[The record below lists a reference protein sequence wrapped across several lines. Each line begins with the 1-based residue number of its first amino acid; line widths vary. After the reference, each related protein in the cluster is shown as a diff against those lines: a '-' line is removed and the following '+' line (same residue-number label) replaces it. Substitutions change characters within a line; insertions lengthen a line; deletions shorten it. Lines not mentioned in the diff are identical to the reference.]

1 MKKIPMISRLSIVL
15 IASLCTSVALADNCC
30 LPFANFFN
38 CGTWSYQIR
47 GGVYPTL
54 WRDRGDVFL
63 NSCDCITNTPV
74 VGDNLGE
81 LPKFNKLFKLPF
93 IIGTQLAYAWSD
105 CSDLYFELNFIQAAP
120 KKTGLNTLSA
130 INSALA
136 VRFGHYRAISGYV
149 GAHYNFWQW
158 CDAATLFVGAKI
170 GAIYHYDINA
180 HQVTAPKASCACNE
194 SFKRTFYKHAT
205 RISGGAN
212 VGIDYCWCEGWSL
225 VLTGEVVVSGGP
237 KGATCVALTN
247 ADIIVLAG
255 GSALGVSKI
264 KTEISFP
271 VTLGVKYNF

>member
-1 MKKIPMISRLSIVL
+1 MKKIPMFSKIALML
-15 IASLCTSVALADNCC
+15 IAGFSASSAIAGDCC
-30 LPFANFFN
+30 VPFLNFFN

-54 WRDRGDVFL
+54 WRNRGDVFL
-63 NSCDCITNTPV
+63 NSCDCISGSST

-81 LPKFNKLFKLPF
+81 LPKFNKFFKLPF
-93 IIGTQLAYAWSD
+93 FIGTQLAYAWSE
-105 CSDLYFELNFIQAAP
+105 CSDLYFEMNFIQGSP
-120 KKTGLNTLSA
+120 KKTAQNTLSE
-130 INSALA
+130 INPALL
-136 VRFGHYRAISGYV
+136 VRLGHYRAISGYV

-170 GAIYHYDINA
+170 GAIYHSDINA
-180 HQVTAPKASCACNE
+180 HQVIAPEAVCGCNE
-194 SFKRTFYKHAT
+194 FKRTFYKHAT

-212 VGIDYCWCEGWSL
+212 VGIDYCWCQGWSL

-237 KGATCVALTN
+237 KGVACVPLTN
-247 ADIIVLAG
+247 SEIVALAG
-255 GSALGVSKI
+255 GSNLSVEKI